1 MVLWCK
7 EENTKSKLIGQL
19 EWRANELALDQLR
32 SLIKHVSAL

>member
-19 EWRANELALDQLR
+19 EWRANETSFVR
-32 SLIKHVSAL
+32 